1 MAALLSNSTVQGD
14 TRSIK
19 PAQKK
24 NLNLK
29 FKAENLSVKRQIFD
43 LKIIFIALFLEVLW
57 FKRKHTNMYI

>member
-1 MAALLSNSTVQGD
+1 MAALLSNTTVQGD

-43 LKIIFIALFLEVLW
+43 LKLIFIALFLEVL
-57 FKRKHTNMYI
+57 